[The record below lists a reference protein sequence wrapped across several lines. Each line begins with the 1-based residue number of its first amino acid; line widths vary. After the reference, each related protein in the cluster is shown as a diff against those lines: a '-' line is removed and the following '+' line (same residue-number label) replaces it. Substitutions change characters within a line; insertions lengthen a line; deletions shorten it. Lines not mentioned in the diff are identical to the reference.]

1 MIVTKRKFILV
12 GECWFDENPYGAKVD
27 LIEFVQRP
35 EPLTGGRFSP
45 FYTMIVDLTQKQEE
59 IFDKIKKDTRYEI
72 RRGETKDGLVF
83 NWVESPDSET
93 LHNFYRFYD
102 SFAATKSMQPINR
115 NRVGR
120 YAEAGN
126 LRLSRAI
133 SSEGIDLV
141 WHAYFCLG
149 NRARLL
155 HSASVYRESSDSGFR
170 SMVGRA
176 NRFLHWQDMLKLKEQ
191 GIAIYDLGGWYA
203 GNEDEAK
210 LSINRFK
217 EEFGGAIVEEYNG
230 EFPVSLK
237 GQLYLKLRYLR
248 NKFRSARS

>member
-1 MIVTKRKFILV
+1 MIVANRKFIRV
-12 GECWFDENPYGAKVD
+12 GECWFDEDHHSVKVD

-35 EPLTGGRFSP
+35 QPLKGGRFSP
-45 FYTMIVDLTQKQEE
+45 FCTMIIDLTQEQEE

-83 NWVESPDSET
+83 DWIESPNSET
-93 LHNFYRFYD
+93 LLDFCLFYD
-102 SFAATKSMQPINR
+102 SFAATKSMQPMNR
-115 NRVGR
+115 DRIGR

-126 LRLSRAI
+126 LKLSRAI
-133 SSEGIDLV
+133 SSEDFDLV

-155 HSASVYRESSDSGFR
+155 YSASVYRESSDSGFR
-170 SMVGRA
+170 SLVGRA
-176 NRFLHWQDMLKLKEQ
+176 NRFLHWRDMLKLKEQ

-217 EEFGGAIVEEYNG
+217 EEFGGVIIEEYNG
-230 EFPVSLK
+230 ELPISYK
-237 GQLYLKLRYLR
+237 GRLYLTLRYLR
-248 NKFRSARS
+248 NMLRSFRS

>member
-1 MIVTKRKFILV
+1 MIVSNRKFIRV
-12 GECWFDENPYGAKVD
+12 GECWFDEDPHSVKAD

-35 EPLTGGRFSP
+35 QPIKGGRFVP
-45 FYTMIVDLTQKQEE
+45 FCTMIIDLTQKQEE

-83 NWVESPDSET
+83 DWIESPNPEKLLDFC
-93 LHNFYRFYD
+93 HFYD
-102 SFAATKSMQPINR
+102 SFAATKSMQPMNR
-115 NRVGR
+115 DRIGR

-133 SSEGIDLV
+133 SSEDVDLV

-170 SMVGRA
+170 SLVGRA

-191 GIAIYDLGGWYA
+191 GIAIYDFGGWYA

-217 EEFGGAIVEEYNG
+217 EEFGGVIIKEYNG
-230 EFPVSLK
+230 ELPMGYK
-237 GQLYLKLRYLR
+237 GRLYLMLRYLR
-248 NKFRSARS
+248 SMLRSVRN